1 MVRAF
6 RQFNK
11 ASALKTLAAAA
22 TVPTTSTG
30 GDDATAPPPRRT
42 RNKRGRPPAGGNAG
56 LPFPEEFEAFVGR
69 ARPGLNRVL
78 RGMPDALTGT
88 LAMLLRLPGAGGLR
102 CLDGVQVDRLDVC
115 IPPIGHGY
123 VKNAGAV
130 ETASKLEHMVV
141 QLERQADD
149 SFTIYWNR
157 CVNDRPRPDA
167 LVNTRDR

>member
-1 MVRAF
+1 MTPCYNHTNTHSMIRAF

-22 TVPTTSTG
+22 TLPTTG
-30 GDDATAPPPRRT
+30 DDDATAPPPRRN

-88 LAMLLRLPGAGGLR
+88 LAMLLRLPGSDGLR
-102 CLDGVQVDRLDVC
+102 CLDSV
-115 IPPIGHGY
+115 
-123 VKNAGAV
+123 
-130 ETASKLEHMVV
+130 
-141 QLERQADD
+141 
-149 SFTIYWNR
+149 
-157 CVNDRPRPDA
+157 
-167 LVNTRDR
+167 